1 MTKTDKT
8 FLFLQGHPSLFWR
21 KLSVGLE
28 TAGYPTRKIHFCLA
42 DWAFW
47 WRRGAVNYR
56 WTFRGWKSFLTDYV
70 KREGITDILYYAD
83 AQPYH
88 RAARQVARKLGIR
101 AWAVEFGYLRPD
113 WLTLERDG
121 MGPKSHFPKNRD
133 VISALAR
140 ANSPPD
146 MVPRYSHTF
155 AQEAFGEVMFNLLLA
170 YGRPFYPFHFSDKY
184 YWPAFDYLAWLVEL
198 ARGPAHQRHAS
209 EVVPKILAGPAP
221 FTLVAMQL
229 QSDYQIRAA
238 SPYTHLEEYL
248 VEILNSFAVHAPKD
262 RQLLIK
268 IHPLDNGIERW
279 SGRVSRL
286 AANLGVW
293 ERVHVVKGGDLGQ
306 LIDKAT
312 GVICANSTVGL
323 HAIQAGVPCI
333 ALAPA
338 IYRLP
343 GLTHQA
349 GLNSFWEQPEA
360 VDREF
365 AETFVRGLSTIQV
378 KGSFFDRT
386 GQHAAIATIVDRLT
400 AT

>member
-21 KLSVGLE
+21 RLSLGLE
-28 TAGYPTRKIHFCLA
+28 EAGYATRKVHFCLA

-56 WTFRGWKSFLTDYV
+56 WTFKRWKGFLTDYIE
-70 KREGITDILYYAD
+70 REGITDILYYAD

-88 RAARQVARKLGIR
+88 RAARQVARKMGIR

-121 MGPKSHFPKNRD
+121 MGPKSHFPKD
-133 VISALAR
+133 PGVISALAKMN
-140 ANSPPD
+140 APPD
-146 MVPRYSHTF
+146 MTQRYSHTF
-155 AQEAFGEVMFNLLLA
+155 GQEAFGEVLFNLLLA
-170 YGRPFYPFHFSDKY
+170 YGRPFYPFHYSDKY

-198 ARGPAHQRHAS
+198 ARGPSYQRHAAQ
-209 EVVPKILAGPAP
+209 VVPKVLGGPAP

-238 SPYTHLEEYL
+238 SPYTHLEEFL

-262 RQLLIK
+262 RRLVIK

-279 SGRVSRL
+279 AGRVSRL
-286 AANLGVW
+286 AANLGVSD
-293 ERVHVVKGGDLGQ
+293 RVDVIKGGDLGA
-306 LIDKAT
+306 LIEKST

-323 HAIQAGVPCI
+323 HAIQAGVPCL

-343 GLTHQA
+343 GLTHQG
-349 GLNSFWEQPEA
+349 GLNSFWTAPEP
-360 VDREF
+360 VDTDF
-365 AETFVRGLSTIQV
+365 AETFVRALVTIQV
-378 KGSFFDRT
+378 KGSFFDRA
-386 GQHAAIATIVDRLT
+386 GQTQAIATIVHRLT
-400 AT
+400 VT